1 MRHRQQEEED
11 AEYSDGGESEGG
23 GEGEAEEAQGWF
35 EVSSDGDSEEEWGE
49 DEGEEGEQVEQAA
62 GGGRGGGV
70 NVHEP
75 LGASRLAGVRG
86 RLQDYRHQDLVVLCR
101 HAKRPSDLGFADELP
116 GRFGGL
122 SFDGSILFPESVT
135 PAVRPPTPPARP
147 PTPPPCEPGSFLTAG
162 GLRALWQRS
171 RCRLVDAGVTEAPRP
186 EGVEM
191 GSMRACLTET

>member
-1 MRHRQQEEED
+1 MYTSHSGQADWRV
-11 AEYSDGGESEGG
+11 SEGG
-23 GEGEAEEAQGWF
+23 CKIIGTRTW
-35 EVSSDGDSEEEWGE
+35 SC
-49 DEGEEGEQVEQAA
+49 
-62 GGGRGGGV
+62 
-70 NVHEP
+70 
-75 LGASRLAGVRG
+75 
-86 RLQDYRHQDLVVLCR
+86 LCR

-171 RCRLVDAGVTEAPRP
+171 RRRLVDAGVTEAPRP